1 MDFKLKRYII
11 NDKGIVTVYD
21 KKTWNWGGVFCFKNT
36 DIAITESL
44 YEALLWVARLLISS
58 MRLYLDIDDRGA
70 SIKSLILVCLAF
82 IILN

>member
-1 MDFKLKRYII
+1 MRYSIYIQNTVSFLSSLFKKISCYLLSYF
-11 NDKGIVTVYD
+11 NSPSL
-21 KKTWNWGGVFCFKNT
+21 
-36 DIAITESL
+36 AITESL

-70 SIKSLILVCLAF
+70 SIKSLIVVCLAF